1 MLNSTLSSLL
11 AAQPAARGATQATA
25 MLETCKR
32 ECRKFV
38 WLRCLW
44 MLQILLHLGLAKT
57 QDVGLT
63 AVVLPLESCVR
74 PRA

>member
-11 AAQPAARGATQATA
+11 AAQPAVRGATRSTA

-44 MLQILLHLGLAKT
+44 MFQILLHLDLAEHRT
-57 QDVGLT
+57 
-63 AVVLPLESCVR
+63 
-74 PRA
+74 